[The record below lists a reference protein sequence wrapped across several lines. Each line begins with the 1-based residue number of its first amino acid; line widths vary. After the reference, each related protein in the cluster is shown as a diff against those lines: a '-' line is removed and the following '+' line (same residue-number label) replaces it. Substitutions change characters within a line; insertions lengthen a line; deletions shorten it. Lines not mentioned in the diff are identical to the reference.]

1 MTIGE
6 KIKLYRDT
14 HGESQ
19 RQFAI
24 KAGVS
29 NTTIASV
36 EKGINPNTGK
46 AFAPDTETIGKI
58 AHAMGISVN
67 DLLADV
73 DDFIINI
80 AERIPVRSFPPEA
93 EPLLDA
99 WTDGLNREGQ
109 KRLMEYVELLLG
121 NPKYTK

>member
-24 KAGVS
+24 RAGVS
-29 NTTIASV
+29 NTTVASV

-46 AFAPDTETIGKI
+46 AFAPDTETISYKKRPP
-58 AHAMGISVN
+58 ISG
-67 DLLADV
+67 
-73 DDFIINI
+73 
-80 AERIPVRSFPPEA
+80 RS
-93 EPLLDA
+93 
-99 WTDGLNREGQ
+99 
-109 KRLMEYVELLLG
+109 
-121 NPKYTK
+121 